1 LDIFETEVQD
11 FLVVENRNKPSI
23 QFYDFKHN
31 KITREVL
38 LETEGP
44 NGIGKSRGVFV
55 KNFDSLYVLSPFHYS
70 IYLINNEGKVLDK
83 YQWLNS
89 TAEIK
94 SSSMAGIYS
103 TSPAILLEDQLHIFA
118 VPETGY
124 KKKVTFESGNVN
136 LTLNLRS
143 KEVSLNYNYPET
155 YRKRMF
161 GNLFLKID
169 RTKTAT
175 NNILYSFGADNL
187 IYETN
192 YHDINRSY
200 FAGSSYFDEAI
211 PLQNLDNADDHQM
224 LTGYYSGIKYDRY
237 RKLYYRLAVH
247 PIDLVNVQN
256 QRNHLKDKQLS
267 VIVLDENFK
276 IVGETLLPTK
286 RHLYTTW
293 FVGEAGLY
301 ISNHNRSNSLI
312 GENVLSFT
320 IYEPALLP

>member
-1 LDIFETEVQD
+1 
-11 FLVVENRNKPSI
+11 
-23 QFYDFKHN
+23 
-31 KITREVL
+31 
-38 LETEGP
+38 
-44 NGIGKSRGVFV
+44 
-55 KNFDSLYVLSPFHYS
+55 
-70 IYLINNEGKVLDK
+70 
-83 YQWLNS
+83 
-89 TAEIK
+89 
-94 SSSMAGIYS
+94 
-103 TSPAILLEDQLHIFA
+103 
-118 VPETGY
+118 
-124 KKKVTFESGNVN
+124 
-136 LTLNLRS
+136 
-143 KEVSLNYNYPET
+143 
-155 YRKRMF
+155 
-161 GNLFLKID
+161 
-169 RTKTAT
+169 
-175 NNILYSFGADNL
+175 
-187 IYETN
+187 
-192 YHDINRSY
+192 
-200 FAGSSYFDEAI
+200 
-211 PLQNLDNADDHQM
+211 M